1 MSFYFKAISIVLF
14 VLAGCSQAPN
24 KKPTTPTRDFQF
36 AEYYD
41 YYGPRDSAFYYYNR
55 VVGNSQDTI
64 EKSTAYFKM
73 GLRQS
78 EAGDFYSAQESLL
91 SAIKSLDEDDPSHFG
106 NLSAAYN
113 TLGNATLA
121 LKNYDAAIHYYRLSS
136 RFTVDNDPQL
146 YILNNLGVA
155 YQRKNDYHKAI
166 SVFDSAINRP
176 TFDTSL
182 KAKLISNLART
193 KWLAD
198 STASVLPDFMKALN
212 LRMAINDSAGINAS
226 YAHLSEY
233 YEKTKPDSAL
243 YYAQKW
249 FDLAERRANPTN
261 KLEALE
267 QLAKLS
273 PVDKANQYLEQYIKL
288 NDSLNEVRSADRN
301 RYALIR
307 FDAEKSKA
315 DNLVLQQQVS
325 QQRLI
330 TVSTAVLT
338 ALVVGV
344 LLFWTRARRRKIKRD
359 AENAV
364 REAKLKTSQRVH
376 DVVANGLYRVMNELE
391 HREQIDRD
399 HLLNEIED
407 LYERSRDI
415 SYEHESSEVKD
426 LHKEIYDL
434 ASSFVTDR
442 TKVFFISDDEL
453 FWTRVSPSQ
462 GRQLE
467 LVLKE
472 LLVNMQK
479 HSQATKVVIHFRQ
492 ENGSGK
498 IRYSDDGVGLPGD
511 IEFGNGL
518 RNTVNRIKSIKGEII
533 FDRNSEQGLSI
544 LIKFPFI
551 SEND

>member
-1 MSFYFKAISIVLF
+1 
-14 VLAGCSQAPN
+14 
-24 KKPTTPTRDFQF
+24 
-36 AEYYD
+36 
-41 YYGPRDSAFYYYNR
+41 
-55 VVGNSQDTI
+55 
-64 EKSTAYFKM
+64 
-73 GLRQS
+73 
-78 EAGDFYSAQESLL
+78 
-91 SAIKSLDEDDPSHFG
+91 
-106 NLSAAYN
+106 
-113 TLGNATLA
+113 
-121 LKNYDAAIHYYRLSS
+121 
-136 RFTVDNDPQL
+136 
-146 YILNNLGVA
+146 
-155 YQRKNDYHKAI
+155 
-166 SVFDSAINRP
+166 
-176 TFDTSL
+176 
-182 KAKLISNLART
+182 
-193 KWLAD
+193 
-198 STASVLPDFMKALN
+198 
-212 LRMAINDSAGINAS
+212 
-226 YAHLSEY
+226 
-233 YEKTKPDSAL
+233 
-243 YYAQKW
+243 AQKW

-307 FDAEKSKA
+307 FDAENSKA

-338 ALVVGV
+338 AFVVGG
-344 LLFWTRARRRKIKRD
+344 LLFWTRSRRRKIKRD

-364 REAKLKTSQRVH
+364 REARLKTSQRVH

-426 LHKEIYDL
+426 LHNEIYDL

-453 FWTRVSPSQ
+453 FWTRVTPSQ

-467 LVLKE
+467 LVL
-472 LLVNMQK
+472 
-479 HSQATKVVIHFRQ
+479 
-492 ENGSGK
+492 
-498 IRYSDDGVGLPGD
+498 
-511 IEFGNGL
+511 
-518 RNTVNRIKSIKGEII
+518 
-533 FDRNSEQGLSI
+533 
-544 LIKFPFI
+544 
-551 SEND
+551 